1 MILGGILL
9 FMAMI
14 ALAIVPGR
22 ALKFLLAIGFAIG
35 GLALLL
41 GYVAVW

>member
-9 FMAMI
+9 FL
-14 ALAIVPGR
+14 ALVSLSIVPGR
-22 ALKFLLAIGFAIG
+22 ALKFLLAIGFGIAGI
-35 GLALLL
+35 ALLL